1 MRVHVLVHL
10 ESGVPEFVATERQL
24 SNLARSVPGVTLV
37 GCAGDADFF
46 ARLPEAD
53 AVVVWRFQRDWYA
66 RARKLAHVFT
76 PAAGK
81 EGIEPDPSGRV
92 SLHFGR
98 FHGHLMAESLIGMV
112 LFMNRR
118 FGMAQ
123 AAQHGR
129 RWDRSVYVDTH
140 RLAGQ
145 TALIV
150 GYGAIGEHCG
160 RLLKGLGVRVHGVR
174 RDPSRG
180 GAFADRVFGVD
191 ALLDAVQD
199 ADHVVCVLPGDT
211 GTDSLL
217 GAAAFA
223 RMKPTAYV
231 YNLGRGNAIDT
242 PALTSAL
249 NSGQIAGA
257 FLDVVPEEP
266 LPESSPLWGVPNL
279 YLTPHASAIHA
290 EYLDLYFEELHQEL
304 AELRAGVLANAKSQ
318 SGS

>member
-1 MRVHVLVHL
+1 MRVLVHL
-10 ESGVPEFVATERQL
+10 ESGVPEFVATQRQL
-24 SNLARSVPGVTLV
+24 ANLARSLPGVTLV
-37 GCAGDADFF
+37 GCAGDADFVE
-46 ARLPEAD
+46 RLPEAD

-66 RARKLAHVFT
+66 RAPKLAHVFT

-81 EGIEPDPSGRV
+81 EGIEPDPGGRA
-92 SLHFGR
+92 SLHFGH
-98 FHGHLMAESLIGMV
+98 FHGHLMAESLVGMV

-123 AAQHGR
+123 AAQRER

-150 GYGAIGEHCG
+150 GYGAIGELCG
-160 RLLKGLGVRVHGVR
+160 RLLKALGVRVHGVR

-180 GAFADRVFGVD
+180 GAFADCVFGVD
-191 ALLDAVQD
+191 GLLEAVAD
-199 ADHVVCVLPGDT
+199 ADHVACVLPGDT

-217 GAAAFA
+217 GAEAFA
-223 RMKPTAYV
+223 RMKPTAYL
-231 YNLGRGNAIDT
+231 YNLGRGNAVDA
-242 PALTSAL
+242 PALLTAL
-249 NSGQIAGA
+249 KSGQIAGA

-266 LPESSPLWGVPNL
+266 LPVSSPLWDAPNL

-290 EYLDLYFEELHQEL
+290 EYLDLYFEDLGREL
-304 AELRAGVLANAKSQ
+304 AGLGAGALPSSKSQ
-318 SGS
+318 